1 MEDREGKYMYHIL
14 ICDDEKDI
22 VNALEIYLSTEDIN
36 IFKAYNGEEAV
47 NIVREHEIHLALL
60 DIMMPVMD
68 GIQALNEIRK
78 FSRWLR
84 KIDCELTPELILE
97 VLKNSK
103 EF

>member
-1 MEDREGKYMYHIL
+1 MYNVL

-60 DIMMPVMD
+60 
-68 GIQALNEIRK
+68 K
-78 FSRWLR
+78 
-84 KIDCELTPELILE
+84 
-97 VLKNSK
+97 
-103 EF
+103 